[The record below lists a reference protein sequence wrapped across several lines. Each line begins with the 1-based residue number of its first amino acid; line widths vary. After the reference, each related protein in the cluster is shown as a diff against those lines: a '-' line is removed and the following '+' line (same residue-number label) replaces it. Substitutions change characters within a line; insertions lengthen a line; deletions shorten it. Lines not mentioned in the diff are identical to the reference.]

1 VFDEH
6 AVEDAHHTEPQD
18 TGDPRKHGRSVVTD
32 PTLKVQIH
40 EQMTAALKSGDKIA
54 VGALRMLWAAIAFKE
69 KEVLHELSDDEV
81 REVAGKE
88 VKKRTESIDAFRGA
102 GRTEL
107 VEKETAERDV
117 IAPFAPDTLPE
128 EGLDALVEEAIAATG
143 ATSMKEM
150 GKVMGMV
157 MGKTKGFQVDGT
169 AVQAKVRAKLAD

>member
-1 VFDEH
+1 M
-6 AVEDAHHTEPQD
+6 
-18 TGDPRKHGRSVVTD
+18 TD
-32 PTLKVQIH
+32 PTLKTQIR
-40 EQMTAALKSGDKIA
+40 EQMTTAMKAGDKLT
-54 VGALRMLWAAIAFKE
+54 VGSLRMLTAAIQFKE

-88 VKKRTESIDAFRGA
+88 VKKRGESIEAFEGA

-107 VEKETAERDV
+107 AVKEKAERDV
-117 IAPFAPDTLPE
+117 IIPFAPDTLPDE
-128 EGLDALVEEAIAATG
+128 KLDALVEEAIAATG

-169 AVQAKVRAKLAD
+169 VVQGKVRAKLGD